1 MLWLKYFHLSNK
13 SINIFARFI
22 PVKEM
27 TKHSSVLRA
36 RVDTKARVFLYS
48 CLHMSHLV
56 WPLDRHGG
64 HSMPSWW
71 QRFGDNCRLCMSK
84 NFRSTK
90 IGIEIRQRGLG
101 QTGRGWQSRRHIN
114 DRSLLK
120 MRRLNP
126 DVRRSGPTNAM
137 TNENVLAQIR
147 SSAQMETLTTGTL
160 YLFKGSGDV
169 RLE

>member
-1 MLWLKYFHLSNK
+1 
-13 SINIFARFI
+13 
-22 PVKEM
+22 M

-64 HSMPSWW
+64 HSMPSW
-71 QRFGDNCRLCMSK
+71 
-84 NFRSTK
+84 STK
-90 IGIEIRQRGLG
+90 IGIGIRQRGLG

-169 RLE
+169 KLE